1 MCVLRTDCPEGAI
14 RRRREIVICGDLW
27 GEYHNTD
34 LGGTCDEMSTEKTI
48 SEQIAEL
55 TVSLR
60 YEDLPQD
67 VRKRAAELV
76 LDLLGSMV
84 GSKNIPSSRMATELA
99 LELGGPEESTV
110 IGYGRKVAAPNA
122 AFANAIQSYAFDFAD
137 DHNESNAHPSV
148 ATIPASLALGEKL
161 HASGKE
167 VIEAIALGNEVVCR
181 LGSAFLGKTYYQGFH
196 PSSTCGTFGAT
207 ISAAKLLKLDSQK
220 TVWSQG
226 IAGSQA
232 AGLMAWNT
240 SGSYTKRLQAGHPA
254 MVGVISALLA
264 QKGYDGPPEI
274 IEGTDGFMQAYSFK
288 RQYDTRYIT
297 DDLGKVW
304 TFANSST
311 KFYPCC
317 RYSGGHLDACLDI
330 VAKHHPDAKKV
341 KKIFVRSSDY
351 TIRLLAAP
359 RKRDPQTVVD
369 TQFSMPWQAAIALID
384 GKIDTETFTEKNLHR
399 PDVRELMKKV
409 EWIVD
414 EEFERRYPE
423 HYSCAVTVAM
433 EDGQEY
439 TSVVDDPKGDFRNP
453 MTEEEVDEKFTKLA
467 RREIGDEGKIQR
479 IIAFVRGIHEADD
492 ISELFTLIA

>member
-1 MCVLRTDCPEGAI
+1 
-14 RRRREIVICGDLW
+14 
-27 GEYHNTD
+27 
-34 LGGTCDEMSTEKTI
+34 MSTEKTI

-60 YEDLPQD
+60 YEALPEE
-67 VRKRAAELV
+67 VRKRAAELL
-76 LDLLGSMV
+76 LDLLGSMI
-84 GSKNIPSSRMATELA
+84 GSKNTESSKIATELA
-99 LELGGPEESTV
+99 LEWGGPEESTV
-110 IGYGRKVAAPNA
+110 IGYNQKVAAPNA

-148 ATIPASLALGEKL
+148 ATIPVSLALGEKL

-167 VIEAIALGNEVVCR
+167 IIEAIALGNEVVCR

-196 PSSTCGTFGAT
+196 PTSTCGTFGAT
-207 ISAAKLLKLDSQK
+207 ISAAKLLKLNLQQ
-220 TVWSQG
+220 TVWGQG

-254 MVGVISALLA
+254 LVGILSALLA
-264 QKGYDGPPEI
+264 QKGYDGPREI
-274 IEGTDGFMQAYSFK
+274 IEGTDGFMQAYSFE

-297 DDLGKVW
+297 DGLGEVW

-317 RYSGGHLDACLDI
+317 RYSGGHLDACLEI
-330 VAKHHPDAKKV
+330 VARHHPDP
-341 KKIFVRSSDY
+341 KKIARVLIRSSDY

-384 GKIDTETFTEKNLHR
+384 GKIDTETFIEQNLHR

-409 EWIVD
+409 DWVLD
-414 EEFERRYPE
+414 EEFERRYPA
-423 HYSCAVTVAM
+423 HYSSAVTVTM
-433 EDGQEY
+433 EDGEEY

-453 MTEEEVDEKFTKLA
+453 MTQEEIETKFIKLA
-467 RREIGDEGKIQR
+467 RREIAGIDQIRR
-479 IIAFVRGIHEADD
+479 IIDFVRDIHKASD
-492 ISELFTLIA
+492 IGELFTLIA